1 MKKILNKVTQKE
13 NIKLLL
19 LWLII
24 VVTVVPICLAS
35 AYSFFYADDFSEGV
49 ISNTRQ
55 NQYLFMYQWAK
66 ERDIFPLWIGKRY
79 ITTKRERL
87 ASTIFGKYVL
97 NCQLA

>member
-55 NQYLFMYQWAK
+55 NYSLLELLGHWCV
-66 ERDIFPLWIGKRY
+66 WI
-79 ITTKRERL
+79 
-87 ASTIFGKYVL
+87 
-97 NCQLA
+97 

>member
-35 AYSFFYADDFSEGV
+35 AYSFFM
-49 ISNTRQ
+49 
-55 NQYLFMYQWAK
+55 LM
-66 ERDIFPLWIGKRY
+66 IFQKGL
-79 ITTKRERL
+79 
-87 ASTIFGKYVL
+87 
-97 NCQLA
+97 